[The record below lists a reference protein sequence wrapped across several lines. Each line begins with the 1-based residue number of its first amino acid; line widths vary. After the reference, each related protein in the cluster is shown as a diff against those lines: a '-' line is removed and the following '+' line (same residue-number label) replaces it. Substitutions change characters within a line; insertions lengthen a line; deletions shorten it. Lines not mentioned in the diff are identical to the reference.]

1 LPGLLGFASY
11 FDALKNV
18 PTIGGVMVRFVKFVM
33 TAGYIEGPQ
42 DVHMLG
48 HSLGAHIIGSAGY
61 QIEKKLGKKVG
72 RVTGIDPAGPFM
84 KLLKPQDRL
93 SRSKGTFVDNVHT
106 QSEFFGTAVPLG
118 HIDFYA
124 NGGKSIGQAACLDK
138 EDPITCKEKKNE
150 I

>member
-1 LPGLLGFASY
+1 LPFPFAYASY
-11 FDALKNV
+11 FAAIKNV
-18 PTIGGVMVRFVKFVM
+18 PTIGGVISKFVKFVM

-61 QIEKKLGKKVG
+61 QIENKLGKKVG

-106 QSEFFGTAVPLG
+106 QSELFGTAVPLG
-118 HIDFYA
+118 HLDFYA
-124 NGGKSIGQAACLDK
+124 NGGKGIGQTACLDK
-138 EDPITCKEKKNE
+138 ENPLSCKK
-150 I
+150 